1 MSEDPHLGQNRAMIA
16 NAVRGAGF
24 DPGRYFSDH
33 RPIVGLLHTHS
44 ELSPCQRGLHDLAL
58 ASQRSL
64 RNRGVVGLLAGHS
77 SYNDALQ
84 MGLPG
89 MYYSLPSRDVTA
101 DGFELSTRLGLD
113 GAIYFV
119 SCDKTLPA
127 AAIAAGRRRDL
138 PSVILHGGPI
148 LPGEWRGRPIDIGDA
163 SEAPGRVSAGTL
175 SAEEARE
182 ICDHACP
189 GAGGCGMM
197 ATSSTMAS
205 VLAALGLLVPGS
217 ASTPAE
223 HAGKAEE
230 AEQAASHLLELM
242 DRGITPSDIV
252 TRKSLENAVRMVA
265 ASGGST
271 NAILHI
277 PAIADAFGLP
287 FSLKEIAELLRS
299 TPVLLNVRPLGAY
312 RMLDLHEAGGIP
324 ALIKYMIREGLLHGE
339 PLTVSGRSLE
349 KTVSRAPD
357 LEFGPGAQDV
367 VLPVHAPLM
376 HRSHITLL
384 QGNIGRCT
392 GKFNAP
398 GIFSGP
404 AICFDSEEE
413 ATVAAHS
420 GTVRPG
426 QVMVVRYEGPAGGPG
441 MREMLNI
448 TSALVGMGLKDS
460 VAFVSDGRT
469 SGVAHARAVCVHVEP
484 EAYHGGNIALIE
496 NGDTLTM
503 DPDAGTLTL
512 HVGESVLRE
521 RRAKWTRRS
530 RPVDSTILRR
540 FRALVEPPSRGCIL
554 RDGSS

>member
-1 MSEDPHLGQNRAMIA
+1 MSGDPHLGQNRAMIA

-24 DPGRYFSDH
+24 DPGRYFSEH

-44 ELSPCQRGLHDLAL
+44 ELSPCQRGLYDLAL
-58 ASQRSL
+58 VSQGSL
-64 RNRGVVGLLAGHS
+64 RSRGIAGLLAAHS

-101 DGFELSTRLGLD
+101 DGFELSTHLGID
-113 GAIYFV
+113 GAIFFV

-148 LPGEWRGRPIDIGDA
+148 LPGRWQGRPIDIGDA
-163 SEAPGRVSAGTL
+163 SEAPGRVSARAL
-175 SAEEARE
+175 SAEDARE

-205 VLAALGLLVPGS
+205 VLAALGLLVASS

-223 HAGKAEE
+223 HAGKSAE
-230 AEQAASHLLELM
+230 AEQAASHLLGLIE
-242 DRGITPSDIV
+242 RGISAGDIV

-277 PAIADAFGLP
+277 PAIAHAFGIP
-287 FSLKEIAELLRS
+287 FTLVAIGDLLRS
-299 TPVLLNVRPLGAY
+299 TPVLLNIRPLGAY
-312 RMLDLHEAGGIP
+312 RMLDLHEVGGIP
-324 ALIKYMIREGLLHGE
+324 SLIKYMIREGLLHGE
-339 PLTVSGRSLE
+339 SLTVSGGSLE
-349 KTVSRAPD
+349 DTVSEARD
-357 LEFGPGAQDV
+357 LAFGTGTQDV
-367 VLPVHAPLM
+367 VLPTHAPLM
-376 HRSHITLL
+376 RRSHIALL
-384 QGNIGRCT
+384 QGNMGGCT

-404 AICFDSEEE
+404 AICFDSEEAATE
-413 ATVAAHS
+413 AVHA
-420 GTVRPG
+420 GGVRAG

-448 TSALVGMGLKDS
+448 TSALVGLGLKDS

-484 EAYHGGNIALIE
+484 EAHHGGNIALVQD
-496 NGDTLTM
+496 GDILTM

-512 HVGESVLRE
+512 HVEESVLAD
-521 RRAKWTRRS
+521 RRAAWTRRS
-530 RPVDSTILRR
+530 RSVESPILRR
-540 FRALVEPPSRGCIL
+540 FRFLVEPPSRGCIL
-554 RDGSS
+554 RDE